1 MSIAALSCSS
11 QLGFSHG
18 ALGRAGTAGP
28 SLATLTLALEMDD
41 HCVNRGPSS
50 SSTASSSSSLFV
62 SEITRYKLALL
73 QQQHGGGG
81 GGAAVAAAAAGQH
94 AFDARLADENNYLK
108 SASGSGV
115 QSIAVASTAGVA
127 SAASSGQPF
136 ENGASLLAR
145 PRSASLSLVSRH
157 SSPSHHPTHS
167 HPPTPPVDSAPVLLA
182 RVKISAAAAPSLV
195 AVVPP
200 APYSRLLCACLPTCC
215 CDCNLLSSIAECQA
229 VYHQACAR
237 YIGTAINETQAGC
250 CPSVSSITTGSNEAA
265 LNDVPSPTLPQTV
278 PQDVAISQWTSTHVV
293 EWMAALN
300 LYRYAELFRSKD
312 IKGVDLLSLDK
323 DKLTNMGVK
332 DEFHQRAILV
342 CIDELCQRSASKES
356 ELLAASANA
365 SESDSNSHSALS
377 PPHRMIESSFQSLER
392 CDKCHKFL
400 RGLLHQGLI
409 CHSCGLIAH
418 RTCSATGL
426 PACLQGLP
434 ERANRLHNR
443 TVFGVALCRLS
454 TGSDS
459 SSVPS
464 VVLRLVQEIEQRAAT
479 TPSLDLYRL
488 YRTTTPTAETI
499 AQLCLQL
506 SNDPGAGGDL
516 SVFEPHVLASGL
528 KKLLRELPDPLVPS
542 QWYDAFIEA
551 SRISRDDYCAAQLHR
566 LVQQLPELHRAT
578 FRYLLAHICRLC
590 QWQHGRG
597 RCEPP
602 TLIIQVFAHIFLR
615 PPWERII
622 QIVHNAEAHV
632 RVLELLLLRCDW
644 GETMPEFAPAPTLP
658 PRNHLRPTS
667 QNAPNADANAALPS
681 ASELDLRPLSE
692 ADWYWGNITR
702 EEVNDLMKDTPDG
715 TFLVRDASSK
725 AGEYTLTLRK
735 GGSNKLI
742 KICCSRQGRYGFSEP
757 YRFSSIPEL
766 IHFYRSVS
774 LSQYNPTLD
783 VKLLYPVSRFQHAE
797 EVEAGNGDVEKMR
810 QRLEDVHHEYLN
822 RSRLYDQYHDDYSR
836 CSQEIQLKKQALDA
850 FDEAVAMFEDQ
861 LHMHEKF
868 QREAHRHEIHSLK
881 ENYEL
886 LKSRMN
892 TLKQSRQELQENLR
906 VQAVLSR
913 NLDREMNA
921 LKPELHQLCKT
932 RDLLQMWLLRHGKNA
947 EVQPNRMSNGE
958 EVQPFSVSVSSTSS
972 SSSSS
977 GVAQMPTGIENKAYD
992 GTGDGPPPAPI
1003 SVVPIQQV
1011 AAPPA
1016 AAAVAAVQQHQAVP
1030 CQAAG
1035 QAHPLHMHADSQYWL
1050 IPDCT
1055 RPDAERLLANKAD
1068 GTFLIRRSAAG
1079 SAPFALSIA
1088 YRKVDKGVGHIL
1100 IHRSERGF
1108 GFTEPYL
1115 LFPTLNDLV
1124 VYYAGHSLE
1133 EHNPQLTTTLAHPL
1147 RGAQPVEIIH
1157 YTV

>member
-1 MSIAALSCSS
+1 MFSSSGGGSSQVTVAMSIAALSCSS
-11 QLGFSHG
+11 QLGRFSHG
-18 ALGRAGTAGP
+18 AVGRAGTAGA

-41 HCVNRGPSS
+41 HCLNRGSS
-50 SSTASSSSSLFV
+50 SPFV

-73 QQQHGGGG
+73 QQH
-81 GGAAVAAAAAGQH
+81 GGAAVAAAGQH

-115 QSIAVASTAGVA
+115 QSLAVSSTAGVA
-127 SAASSGQPF
+127 SGASGGQSF
-136 ENGASLLAR
+136 ENGASSGR

-167 HPPTPPVDSAPVLLA
+167 HPPTPPVESAPVLLA
-182 RVKISAAAAPSLV
+182 RVKIAAAPS
-195 AVVPP
+195 
-200 APYSRLLCACLPTCC
+200 PYSRLLCACLPTCC
-215 CDCNLLSSIAECQA
+215 CDCSLLSSIAECQA

-237 YIGTAINETQAGC
+237 YIGSASNETPAGC
-250 CPSVSSITTGSNEAA
+250 CPSASSITTGSNDAA

-332 DEFHQRAILV
+332 DEFHQKAILV
-342 CIDELCQRSASKES
+342 CIDELCQRSTSKEF
-356 ELLAASANA
+356 ELLAASANG
-365 SESDSNSHSALS
+365 SEADSNSHSALT
-377 PPHRMIESSFQSLER
+377 PPHRMVESSFQSLER

-443 TVFGVALCRLS
+443 TETVFGVALCRLS

-464 VVLRLVQEIEQRAAT
+464 VVLRLVQEIEQRATT

-488 YRTTTPTAETI
+488 YRTTTPSAETI
-499 AQLCLQL
+499 SQLCLQL
-506 SNDPGAGGDL
+506 STDSDGDL
-516 SVFEPHVLASGL
+516 SAFEPHVLASGL
-528 KKLLRELPDPLVPS
+528 KKLLRELPDPLIPS
-542 QWYDAFIEA
+542 QWYDAIIEA
-551 SRISRDDYCAAQLHR
+551 SRISRDDYCAAQLYR
-566 LVQQLPELHRAT
+566 LVQQLPDLHRAT
-578 FRYLLAHICRLC
+578 LRYLLAHICRLC

-644 GETMPEFAPAPTLP
+644 GEAMPEFAPAPTLP
-658 PRNHLRPTS
+658 PRNHLRPAS
-667 QNAPNADANAALPS
+667 QNAPTDANVTVPN
-681 ASELDLRPLSE
+681 ASEMDLRPMSE

-757 YRFSSIPEL
+757 YRFGSVPEL

-774 LSQYNPTLD
+774 LAQYNPTLD

-797 EVEAGNGDVEKMR
+797 EVEAGNGDVEKMK
-810 QRLEDVHHEYLN
+810 QRLEDIHYEYLN

-932 RDLLQMWLLRHGKNA
+932 RDLLQMWLLRHGKNP

-958 EVQPFSVSVSSTSS
+958 EGGPAAQPFSVSASSA
-972 SSSSS
+972 
-977 GVAQMPTGIENKAYD
+977 VAQMPQTGIENKAYD

-1003 SVVPIQQV
+1003 PVPIQQV
-1011 AAPPA
+1011 AAAP
-1016 AAAVAAVQQHQAVP
+1016 AVQHPTVP

-1088 YRKVDKGVGHIL
+1088 YRRVDKGVGHIL

-1147 RGAQPVEIIH
+1147 RGAQPLEISH
-1157 YTV
+1157 YSV

>member
-1 MSIAALSCSS
+1 
-11 QLGFSHG
+11 
-18 ALGRAGTAGP
+18 
-28 SLATLTLALEMDD
+28 
-41 HCVNRGPSS
+41 
-50 SSTASSSSSLFV
+50 
-62 SEITRYKLALL
+62 
-73 QQQHGGGG
+73 
-81 GGAAVAAAAAGQH
+81 
-94 AFDARLADENNYLK
+94 
-108 SASGSGV
+108 
-115 QSIAVASTAGVA
+115 
-127 SAASSGQPF
+127 
-136 ENGASLLAR
+136 
-145 PRSASLSLVSRH
+145 
-157 SSPSHHPTHS
+157 
-167 HPPTPPVDSAPVLLA
+167 
-182 RVKISAAAAPSLV
+182 
-195 AVVPP
+195 
-200 APYSRLLCACLPTCC
+200 
-215 CDCNLLSSIAECQA
+215 
-229 VYHQACAR
+229 
-237 YIGTAINETQAGC
+237 
-250 CPSVSSITTGSNEAA
+250 
-265 LNDVPSPTLPQTV
+265 
-278 PQDVAISQWTSTHVV
+278 
-293 EWMAALN
+293 MAALN

-332 DEFHQRAILV
+332 DEFHQKAILV
-342 CIDELCQRSASKES
+342 CIDELCQRSTSKES
-356 ELLAASANA
+356 ELLAVTANA
-365 SESDSNSHSALS
+365 NGEGDSSCHTGLT
-377 PPHRMIESSFQSLER
+377 PPHRMVESSFQSLER

-443 TVFGVALCRLS
+443 TVFGVGLCRLS
-454 TGSDS
+454 TGSDPA
-459 SSVPS
+459 SVPA
-464 VVLRLVQEIEQRAAT
+464 VVLRLVQEIEQRAT
-479 TPSLDLYRL
+479 STSTLDLYRL
-488 YRTTTPTAETI
+488 YRTTTPSAETI
-499 AQLCLQL
+499 AQFCLQL
-506 SNDPGAGGDL
+506 STDPDGTGGSGDL
-516 SVFEPHVLASGL
+516 SAFEPHVLASGF
-528 KKLLRELPDPLVPS
+528 KKLLRELPDPMIPS

-551 SRISRDDYCAAQLHR
+551 SRIGRDDQCAAQLFR
-566 LVQQLPELHRAT
+566 LVQQLPDLHRAT
-578 FRYLLAHICRLC
+578 LRCLLAHICRLC

-602 TLIIQVFAHIFLR
+602 TLIIQVFAHIILR

-622 QIVHNAEAHV
+622 QVVHNAEAHV

-667 QNAPNADANAALPS
+667 QTAADAGAVAGPS
-681 ASELDLRPLSE
+681 TAEADLRPMSE

-757 YRFSSIPEL
+757 YRFSSVPEL

-774 LSQYNPTLD
+774 LAQYNPTLD

-810 QRLEDVHHEYLN
+810 QRLEDVHHEYLA

-836 CSQEIQLKKQALDA
+836 CSHEIQFKKTALDA
-850 FDEAVAMFEDQ
+850 FDEAVAMFEEQ
-861 LHMHEKF
+861 LRLQEKF

-881 ENYEL
+881 ENNEL

-892 TLKQSRQELQENLR
+892 TIRQSRQVLQEELR

-932 RDLLQMWLLRHGKNA
+932 RDLLQMWLLRHGKNPDV
-947 EVQPNRMSNGE
+947 VQPSRLSNGE
-958 EVQPFSVSVSSTSS
+958 DSGLPPPPPAQALNASASS
-972 SSSSS
+972 SL
-977 GVAQMPTGIENKAYD
+977 AQMPAGIENKAYD
-992 GTGDGPPPAPI
+992 GTGDGPAPPVSMPIQEVPLPPA
-1003 SVVPIQQV
+1003 VQQQ
-1011 AAPPA
+1011 APPPPPTPA
-1016 AAAVAAVQQHQAVP
+1016 AAAAAQQQQQH
-1030 CQAAG
+1030 
-1035 QAHPLHMHADSQYWL
+1035 PLYMHADSTYWL

-1055 RPDAERLLANKAD
+1055 RPDAERLLSNKAD

-1088 YRKVDKGVGHIL
+1088 YRRVDKGVGHIL

-1147 RGAQPVEIIH
+1147 HGPQPLESNPH
-1157 YTV
+1157 YPI